1 MLSADER
8 LWLRLAVQLGFLT
21 DDAVERVLADTAA
34 KDAASPLALRF
45 VNRGLVSEAD
55 LEALAALAT
64 RTSRVH
70 GDASAALAFVT
81 THTPA
86 PTAPW
91 LTGGET
97 VKSGEHPRPIDSL
110 DGLDF
115 VVPELPGRYRQE
127 RSQELGRGGIGRV
140 VTARDE
146 VTGRE
151 VAMKQLLPERTADA
165 TSTVQSVTL
174 EARFLREARLAAQL
188 EHPAIVPVY
197 EVGRR
202 ADGSLYYTMR
212 RIRGRTLAEAVRAA
226 GTLDGR
232 LRLVSSVLAV
242 AQALAYAHSRSVL
255 HRDVKPQNV
264 MLGAFGETHLLDWG
278 LARVKGRAA
287 SKGEEPSLAPDIT
300 GGVQPGAVGTPSY
313 MSPEQALG
321 RLEVMDERTDV
332 WGLGAML
339 YEVLTGRPPYVGPS
353 AIDVIQQVVADDW
366 TPVKQ
371 LVPDAPADLV
381 AVVGKAL
388 AKDPARRYATAKDFA
403 EDLEAWLQGRRVSA
417 RDYSSVQLAWRL
429 LRRNPV
435 AASLVAGLLVVL
447 AVVGVTSWRRIQA
460 QRDEA
465 RQFATVILGDVA
477 PDLYDVAGAEE
488 MLSRIATAA
497 VHLVG
502 EASALGIDDAHTRKL
517 LARAWTMLGSAS
529 LNAGKPADGERFA
542 DECLRLM
549 RLEPA
554 LVETDPQQAATTLD
568 CLGLQLAL
576 TTFEGR
582 AAGRRER
589 AEAVE
594 RFLEAPRGPWPD
606 HEQWL
611 RAQSAA
617 LTRLNRVTLEA
628 GDFER
633 AGRYLAR
640 ALDLDVRRSQ
650 HGASGGRPSTDLVI
664 SLRDAELYDFEAAD
678 PDKGLAHGRRALE
691 LVRRAPRRLQ
701 NTPLLRAWV
710 AELTQHMMLLKW
722 AGRAD
727 QVPALEAEAAR
738 VSEQLEA
745 LDGEGATTRG
755 VLADLYVEVGRVKDA
770 QRLLAL
776 SMAQGVRGDYLASFL
791 LAAFLAGDDA
801 AVLAW
806 RDDVEASRDG
816 QVRLVY
822 ALALARAG
830 QPDAAAQV
838 LRAQA
843 HAIADARFQWPKGCM
858 APVVATAPAG
868 LAPALARF
876 SAEVEASLPGNDVPR
891 LEAAVYALADAL
903 APADAG
909 TP

>member
-1 MLSADER
+1 M
-8 LWLRLAVQLGFLT
+8 
-21 DDAVERVLADTAA
+21 
-34 KDAASPLALRF
+34 
-45 VNRGLVSEAD
+45 
-55 LEALAALAT
+55 
-64 RTSRVH
+64 H
-70 GDASAALAFVT
+70 GDADAALAFVA

-165 TSTVQSVTL
+165 KSTVQSVTL

-232 LRLVSSVLAV
+232 RRLVSSVLAV

-278 LARVKGRAA
+278 LARVKGRPD

-388 AKDPARRYATAKDFA
+388 AKDPARRYASAKDFA

-417 RDYSSVQLAWRL
+417 RDYSAVEVAARL
-429 LRRNPV
+429 VKRNPV
-435 AASLVAGLLVVL
+435 ASGLLSAALLALLVVG
-447 AVVGVTSWRRIQA
+447 GVSWQRIRA
-460 QRDEA
+460 QRNEA
-465 RQFATVILGDVA
+465 QRFASFLLSDLA
-477 PDLYDVAGAEE
+477 KDLYNVAGAEDLVE
-488 MLSRIATAA
+488 TLAREAARFAGRDSVLS
-497 VHLVG
+497 LEGVG
-502 EASALGIDDAHTRKL
+502 ARPALG
-517 LARAWTMLGSAS
+517 RAWLLLGSAS
-529 LNAGKPADGERFA
+529 LSTGRLDEAERFA
-542 DECLRLM
+542 ADCRRLMWEDEAGLSKNPEDAAVALECLLLGCRSAEL
-549 RLEPA
+549 A
-554 LVETDPQQAATTLD
+554 GDAAAQQAREAE
-568 CLGLQLAL
+568 LA
-576 TTFEGR
+576 
-582 AAGRRER
+582 
-589 AEAVE
+589 
-594 RFLEAPRGPWPD
+594 RFVEAPRGPWPD
-606 HEQWL
+606 SGEWV
-611 RAQSAA
+611 RARSAA
-617 LTRLNRVTLEA
+617 FSRLY
-628 GDFER
+628 R
-633 AGRYLAR
+633 ARMWTEPDTARRYLR
-640 ALDLDVRRSQ
+640 MALEIDERRLGQLGTAVSADLM
-650 HGASGGRPSTDLVI
+650 A
-664 SLRDAELYDFEAAD
+664 SLRDAELAEWT
-678 PDKGLAHGRRALE
+678 PDAPGPGLAHGERALS
-691 LVRRAPRRLQ
+691 LARAAPRRLQ
-701 NTPLLRAWV
+701 NGPVLRAWV
-710 AELTQHMMLLKW
+710 GVLTQHLMLLKW
-722 AGRAD
+722 SGRA
-727 QVPALEAEAAR
+727 AEAPPLVDEGLR
-738 VSEQLEA
+738 VVEQL
-745 LDGEGATTRG
+745 LSLQGERTVARG
-755 VLADLYVEVGRVKDA
+755 LAADFFIEVGRPQQA
-770 QRLLAL
+770 QALLATEL
-776 SMAQGVRGDYLASFL
+776 VKGIGAEYVTSFL

-801 AVLAW
+801 AVLAPPEGSKAVSDPQAQLL
-806 RDDVEASRDG
+806 RG
-816 QVRLVY
+816 
-822 ALALARAG
+822 LALARTG
-830 QPDAAAQV
+830 QVADAAAL
-838 LRAQA
+838 LRASA
-843 HAIADARFQWPKGCM
+843 ASIAAGSLQWPRG
-858 APVVATAPAG
+858 AFAAAPASASPAV
-868 LAPALARF
+868 APHLARF
-876 SAEVEASLPGNDVPR
+876 FDAMETALPADDQAGQLR
-891 LEAAVYALADAL
+891 ALEALADAL